1 MEFPEHSRQLLR
13 GLREQRSRGILCDC
27 TVLVGTAPFPAHRA
41 VLAACSSFFH
51 LCYAEPGGAGG
62 ARGAV
67 VALNSDIVTAPAFAL
82 LLEFMYEGRL
92 ALAAPL
98 EDVLA
103 AASYLHMNDVVKL
116 CKKKLQAR
124 GPAEADS
131 TKREEDAASPAPA
144 AAASAPAAPAG
155 RRGDAAGAAA
165 GGTRPTP
172 PSPGWGARDP
182 RPAPAAPARPR
193 RGPEPLPP
201 PPRSGVP
208 GPRPPAPA
216 AAIKAEAIVISDEEP
231 DAARRPPAPPPQ
243 PPPPPPPPPAPRAAG
258 FGEGPALG
266 PALGGLR
273 EPLFLAPLEP
283 RGGFGL
289 FAEEAPTCPT
299 CGKTF
304 SCSYTLRRHA
314 TVHTRERPYE
324 CRHCLRS
331 YTQSGD
337 LYRHVRKAHSHGGP
351 ARGPRD
357 PPPRRRQ
364 PALTAAPARGT
375 GTDRAERADTGM
387 GTPGP
392 SGDTGTTGAVTGP
405 RPGGNRGTAGAWPGG
420 GGVVSGVRGSRAN
433 KATPVTGGG
442 RSPGGRGVV
451 RPRPWPAGL
460 LRWRAG
466 AAPPGG
472 WEDFG

>member
-131 TKREEDAASPAPA
+131 TKREEDAASPAPPQPPPQPPLQPPPGDAGTPPEPPLVDA
-144 AAASAPAAPAG
+144 ADTTQPGVGGERPPPSPSSSCEAAPG
-155 RRGDAAGAAA
+155 PGAAA
-165 GGTRPTP
+165 PSAGGGPWAAP
-172 PSPGWGARDP
+172 PG
-182 RPAPAAPARPR
+182 PAA
-193 RGPEPLPP
+193 
-201 PPRSGVP
+201 V
-208 GPRPPAPA
+208 
-216 AAIKAEAIVISDEEP
+216 IKAEAIVISDEEP
-231 DAARRPPAPPPQ
+231 D
-243 PPPPPPPPPAPRAAG
+243 
-258 FGEGPALG
+258 ALG

-337 LYRHVRKAHSHGGP
+337 LYRHVRKAHSHGGA

-357 PPPRRRQ
+357 PARDGDNPP
-364 PALTAAPARGT
+364 
-375 GTDRAERADTGM
+375 
-387 GTPGP
+387 
-392 SGDTGTTGAVTGP
+392 
-405 RPGGNRGTAGAWPGG
+405 
-420 GGVVSGVRGSRAN
+420 
-433 KATPVTGGG
+433 
-442 RSPGGRGVV
+442 
-451 RPRPWPAGL
+451 
-460 LRWRAG
+460 
-466 AAPPGG
+466 
-472 WEDFG
+472 

>member
-1 MEFPEHSRQLLR
+1 MRAERSAQPITNQRGEAGRQQAAALCIPMEFPEHSRQLLR

-131 TKREEDAASPAPA
+131 TKREEDAPSPPPPQPPPQPPQLPLGEPGTPPEPPLVDAADTTQPGVGGERPPPSPSSSSEAAPG
-144 AAASAPAAPAG
+144 PGAAPALS
-155 RRGDAAGAAA
+155 A
-165 GGTRPTP
+165 GGGP
-172 PSPGWGARDP
+172 W
-182 RPAPAAPARPR
+182 AAPPV
-193 RGPEPLPP
+193 PL
-201 PPRSGVP
+201 G
-208 GPRPPAPA
+208 
-216 AAIKAEAIVISDEEP
+216 AIKAEAIVISDEEP
-231 DAARRPPAPPPQ
+231 DGARRPPAPPA
-243 PPPPPPPPPAPRAAG
+243 PPPPPPPPPPQPRAAG
-258 FGEGPALG
+258 FGEGAALG

-337 LYRHVRKAHSHGGP
+337 LYRHVRKAHSHGAP

-357 PPPRRRQ
+357 PARDGDNPP
-364 PALTAAPARGT
+364 
-375 GTDRAERADTGM
+375 
-387 GTPGP
+387 
-392 SGDTGTTGAVTGP
+392 
-405 RPGGNRGTAGAWPGG
+405 
-420 GGVVSGVRGSRAN
+420 
-433 KATPVTGGG
+433 
-442 RSPGGRGVV
+442 
-451 RPRPWPAGL
+451 
-460 LRWRAG
+460 
-466 AAPPGG
+466 
-472 WEDFG
+472 

>member
-131 TKREEDAASPAPA
+131 TKREEEEEEEDAPSPPPPQPPPQPPQPLPEEAPEPPLVDAADTTQPGVGVGAERPPPSPSSSSEAAPGPGA
-144 AAASAPAAPAG
+144 AAAAAPPLPS
-155 RRGDAAGAAA
+155 A
-165 GGTRPTP
+165 GGGP
-172 PSPGWGARDP
+172 W
-182 RPAPAAPARPR
+182 AAPP
-193 RGPEPLPP
+193 
-201 PPRSGVP
+201 VP
-208 GPRPPAPA
+208 
-216 AAIKAEAIVISDEEP
+216 IKAEAIVISDEEP
-231 DAARRPPAPPPQ
+231 DGARRPPRAPS
-243 PPPPPPPPPAPRAAG
+243 PAAAAAAASSPGPSGAIRGGGGAGPGGAGGAAG
-258 FGEGPALG
+258 AAVPGAAGA
-266 PALGGLR
+266 
-273 EPLFLAPLEP
+273 
-283 RGGFGL
+283 RGSFGL

-351 ARGPRD
+351 ARGHRD
-357 PPPRRRQ
+357 PARDGDNPP
-364 PALTAAPARGT
+364 
-375 GTDRAERADTGM
+375 
-387 GTPGP
+387 
-392 SGDTGTTGAVTGP
+392 
-405 RPGGNRGTAGAWPGG
+405 
-420 GGVVSGVRGSRAN
+420 
-433 KATPVTGGG
+433 
-442 RSPGGRGVV
+442 
-451 RPRPWPAGL
+451 
-460 LRWRAG
+460 
-466 AAPPGG
+466 
-472 WEDFG
+472 

>member
-131 TKREEDAASPAPA
+131 TKREEDAPSPPPPQPPPQTPQPPPAEA
-144 AAASAPAAPAG
+144 AAPPEPPLVDAADTTQPGVGGERPPPSPSSSSEAAPGPGAAPPPVPWAAPSAPAG
-155 RRGDAAGAAA
+155 
-165 GGTRPTP
+165 
-172 PSPGWGARDP
+172 
-182 RPAPAAPARPR
+182 
-193 RGPEPLPP
+193 
-201 PPRSGVP
+201 
-208 GPRPPAPA
+208 
-216 AAIKAEAIVISDEEP
+216 AIKTEAIVISDEEP
-231 DAARRPPAPPPQ
+231 DAAA
-243 PPPPPPPPPAPRAAG
+243 
-258 FGEGPALG
+258 FGEGAALA

-357 PPPRRRQ
+357 PARDGDNPP
-364 PALTAAPARGT
+364 
-375 GTDRAERADTGM
+375 
-387 GTPGP
+387 
-392 SGDTGTTGAVTGP
+392 
-405 RPGGNRGTAGAWPGG
+405 
-420 GGVVSGVRGSRAN
+420 
-433 KATPVTGGG
+433 
-442 RSPGGRGVV
+442 
-451 RPRPWPAGL
+451 
-460 LRWRAG
+460 
-466 AAPPGG
+466 
-472 WEDFG
+472 

>member
-131 TKREEDAASPAPA
+131 TKREEEEEEEDA
-144 AAASAPAAPAG
+144 
-155 RRGDAAGAAA
+155 
-165 GGTRPTP
+165 
-172 PSPGWGARDP
+172 PSP
-182 RPAPAAPARPR
+182 
-193 RGPEPLPP
+193 
-201 PPRSGVP
+201 
-208 GPRPPAPA
+208 
-216 AAIKAEAIVISDEEP
+216 
-231 DAARRPPAPPPQ
+231 PPPQ
-243 PPPPPPPPPAPRAAG
+243 PPTSLPPPPPPARAAG
-258 FGEGPALG
+258 FGEGAALG

-357 PPPRRRQ
+357 GDNPP
-364 PALTAAPARGT
+364 
-375 GTDRAERADTGM
+375 
-387 GTPGP
+387 
-392 SGDTGTTGAVTGP
+392 
-405 RPGGNRGTAGAWPGG
+405 
-420 GGVVSGVRGSRAN
+420 
-433 KATPVTGGG
+433 
-442 RSPGGRGVV
+442 
-451 RPRPWPAGL
+451 
-460 LRWRAG
+460 
-466 AAPPGG
+466 
-472 WEDFG
+472 

>member
-27 TVLVGTAPFPAHRA
+27 TVLVGSAPFPAHRA

-131 TKREEDAASPAPA
+131 TKREEDAPSPPPA
-144 AAASAPAAPAG
+144 AAPRRSPRSPRWATRG
-155 RRGDAAGAAA
+155 RRRSRRWWTRADTTQPGV
-165 GGTRPTP
+165 GGERPP
-172 PSPGWGARDP
+172 PSPSSSSE
-182 RPAPAAPARPR
+182 AAP
-193 RGPEPLPP
+193 GPGAAPP
-201 PPRSGVP
+201 SAGG
-208 GPRPPAPA
+208 GPWAAPPAPLG
-216 AAIKAEAIVISDEEP
+216 AIKAEAIVISDEEP
-231 DAARRPPAPPPQ
+231 DGARRPPRAPSPAAAAARSPPGRRW
-243 PPPPPPPPPAPRAAG
+243 ARRW
-258 FGEGPALG
+258 
-266 PALGGLR
+266 GGLR

-357 PPPRRRQ
+357 PARDGDNPP
-364 PALTAAPARGT
+364 
-375 GTDRAERADTGM
+375 
-387 GTPGP
+387 
-392 SGDTGTTGAVTGP
+392 
-405 RPGGNRGTAGAWPGG
+405 
-420 GGVVSGVRGSRAN
+420 
-433 KATPVTGGG
+433 
-442 RSPGGRGVV
+442 
-451 RPRPWPAGL
+451 
-460 LRWRAG
+460 
-466 AAPPGG
+466 
-472 WEDFG
+472 

>member
-131 TKREEDAASPAPA
+131 TKREEEEEEQEDAPSPPPPQPPQPPQPLPEEAPEPPLVDAADTTQPGVGVGVERPPPSPSSSSEAAPGPGA
-144 AAASAPAAPAG
+144 AAA
-155 RRGDAAGAAA
+155 AAA
-165 GGTRPTP
+165 
-172 PSPGWGARDP
+172 AV
-182 RPAPAAPARPR
+182 
-193 RGPEPLPP
+193 PLPP
-201 PPRSGVP
+201 SAGGGPWAAPPVP
-208 GPRPPAPA
+208 
-216 AAIKAEAIVISDEEP
+216 IKAEAIVISDEEP
-231 DAARRPPAPPPQ
+231 DGSRRPPAPP
-243 PPPPPPPPPAPRAAG
+243 PPPPPPPPPAPAPARAAQ
-258 FGEGPALG
+258 FGEGAALG
-266 PALGGLR
+266 AAALGGLR

-283 RGGFGL
+283 RGSFGL

-351 ARGPRD
+351 ARAHREPNRD
-357 PPPRRRQ
+357 GDNPP
-364 PALTAAPARGT
+364 
-375 GTDRAERADTGM
+375 
-387 GTPGP
+387 
-392 SGDTGTTGAVTGP
+392 
-405 RPGGNRGTAGAWPGG
+405 
-420 GGVVSGVRGSRAN
+420 
-433 KATPVTGGG
+433 
-442 RSPGGRGVV
+442 
-451 RPRPWPAGL
+451 
-460 LRWRAG
+460 
-466 AAPPGG
+466 
-472 WEDFG
+472 

>member
-131 TKREEDAASPAPA
+131 TKREEDAPSPPPPPPQPPQPPEAPL
-144 AAASAPAAPAG
+144 
-155 RRGDAAGAAA
+155 GDAGTPPEAPLVDAADTTQPGV
-165 GGTRPTP
+165 GGERPP
-172 PSPGWGARDP
+172 PSPSSSSE
-182 RPAPAAPARPR
+182 AAP
-193 RGPEPLPP
+193 GPGAAPPASGGGPWVAAPP
-201 PPRSGVP
+201 PLG
-208 GPRPPAPA
+208 
-216 AAIKAEAIVISDEEP
+216 AIKAEAIVISDEEP
-231 DAARRPPAPPPQ
+231 DAARRPPAPPP
-243 PPPPPPPPPAPRAAG
+243 PPPPPPPPAARAGG
-258 FGEGPALG
+258 FGEGA
-266 PALGGLR
+266 ALGGLR

-357 PPPRRRQ
+357 PARDGDNPP
-364 PALTAAPARGT
+364 
-375 GTDRAERADTGM
+375 
-387 GTPGP
+387 
-392 SGDTGTTGAVTGP
+392 
-405 RPGGNRGTAGAWPGG
+405 
-420 GGVVSGVRGSRAN
+420 
-433 KATPVTGGG
+433 
-442 RSPGGRGVV
+442 
-451 RPRPWPAGL
+451 
-460 LRWRAG
+460 
-466 AAPPGG
+466 
-472 WEDFG
+472 

>member
-131 TKREEDAASPAPA
+131 TKREEDAASPAPPPPP
-144 AAASAPAAPAG
+144 SAPEDPRWATRG
-155 RRGDAAGAAA
+155 RRRSRRWW
-165 GGTRPTP
+165 TRPTP
-172 PSPGWGARDP
+172 PSPGRRRRRRRLPHRERRDLGRGA
-182 RPAPAAPARPR
+182 
-193 RGPEPLPP
+193 
-201 PPRSGVP
+201 
-208 GPRPPAPA
+208 
-216 AAIKAEAIVISDEEP
+216 
-231 DAARRPPAPPPQ
+231 
-243 PPPPPPPPPAPRAAG
+243 
-258 FGEGPALG
+258 ALG

-357 PPPRRRQ
+357 PARDGDNPP
-364 PALTAAPARGT
+364 
-375 GTDRAERADTGM
+375 
-387 GTPGP
+387 
-392 SGDTGTTGAVTGP
+392 
-405 RPGGNRGTAGAWPGG
+405 
-420 GGVVSGVRGSRAN
+420 
-433 KATPVTGGG
+433 
-442 RSPGGRGVV
+442 
-451 RPRPWPAGL
+451 
-460 LRWRAG
+460 
-466 AAPPGG
+466 
-472 WEDFG
+472 

>member
-131 TKREEDAASPAPA
+131 TKREEDAASPAP
-144 AAASAPAAPAG
+144 PPPPQPPQPPL
-155 RRGDAAGAAA
+155 GDAGTPPEPPLVDAADTTQPGV
-165 GGTRPTP
+165 GGERPP
-172 PSPGWGARDP
+172 PSPSSSSE
-182 RPAPAAPARPR
+182 AAP
-193 RGPEPLPP
+193 GPGAAPP
-201 PPRSGVP
+201 SSVG
-208 GPRPPAPA
+208 GPWAAPPAPA
-216 AAIKAEAIVISDEEP
+216 AAIKAEAI
-231 DAARRPPAPPPQ
+231 
-243 PPPPPPPPPAPRAAG
+243 
-258 FGEGPALG
+258 
-266 PALGGLR
+266 
-273 EPLFLAPLEP
+273 P

-357 PPPRRRQ
+357 PARDGDNPP
-364 PALTAAPARGT
+364 
-375 GTDRAERADTGM
+375 
-387 GTPGP
+387 
-392 SGDTGTTGAVTGP
+392 
-405 RPGGNRGTAGAWPGG
+405 
-420 GGVVSGVRGSRAN
+420 
-433 KATPVTGGG
+433 
-442 RSPGGRGVV
+442 
-451 RPRPWPAGL
+451 
-460 LRWRAG
+460 
-466 AAPPGG
+466 
-472 WEDFG
+472 